1 MRLTPNF
8 TLSEFTYSPTAE
20 SLGLDNTPT
29 EDQIAR
35 LGALCEAI
43 LEAWRDRFGPLK
55 INSGFRSEELNRAVG
70 GAPASQ
76 HKEGEAADVVPLE
89 ATIVDLALF
98 AVDQGLPFDQLIVY
112 PAENFVHVSHRGDGG
127 NRGELLVSR
136 HRTCAVI
143 TPGALKDMLPTEG
156 D

>member
-8 TLSEFTYSPTAE
+8 TLSEFTHSPTALD
-20 SLGLDNTPT
+20 LGIDNTPND
-29 EDQIAR
+29 DQIACLR
-35 LGALCEAI
+35 SLCQVI
-43 LEAWRDRFGPLK
+43 LEPWRERFGPLK
-55 INSGFRSEELNRAVG
+55 INSGFRSEKLNRAVG

-76 HKEGEAADVVPLE
+76 HKKGEAADVVPLE
-89 ATIVDLALF
+89 ATIIDLALF

-112 PAENFVHVSHRGDGG
+112 PAEKFVHVSHRGGGG

-143 TPGALKDMLPTEG
+143 TPRALKDLLGTG
-156 D
+156 